1 MKCCQYNAGM
11 LKEPISFQRLTRTS
25 DGAGGWTETW
35 SQINGAPTWAMVRNL
50 SGGEAYR
57 FDRLDA
63 TVRMMMVIR
72 YTTAIKEADRVIIRG
87 RAHNVRFI
95 NNVEFAD
102 KWMEVAVDGGV
113 AT

>member
-11 LKEPISFQRLTRTS
+11 LREPISFQRLTRTS

-35 SQINGAPTWAMVRNL
+35 SQISGAPTWAMVRNL